1 MKQLV
6 IGDVHVVPSELPDC
20 SNLIDFIVGV
30 SEEAKVD
37 QVLFSGDIHHFHNTI
52 RAEVLHFW
60 DEAFARLKNVTC
72 LTGNHD
78 LGAESGD
85 PKVHALIAHK
95 RQIHVIDQPW
105 TDSGILYMPY
115 RSDKELFIKECKEAR
130 PNTNTIIGHQSFNG
144 AQFDNGFFDP
154 SGIDLDFIQQRHLI
168 MGHIHKPQKFS
179 KVEYLGAP
187 RWRSLSDAN
196 TDRNIV
202 LYDFDDKGNILNR
215 TNFSTN
221 EVCRQI
227 KFFNDTEEAPFDLN
241 TFNPKHDYRIDVKGT
256 ESYIEKRKKELQMP
270 GLKIRTFKTDQ
281 TKIHVRESDGIKTAY
296 HKFVSNYKP
305 KFGTPQ
311 DKLIDLS
318 NERLGFN
325 NAN

>member
-6 IGDVHVVPSELPDC
+6 IGDVHVVPSELQDC

-30 SEEAKVD
+30 AEEAKVD
-37 QVLFSGDIHHFHNTI
+37 QVLFTGDIHHFHNII

-60 DEAFARLKNVTC
+60 DQVFDRLKNVIC

-78 LGAESGD
+78 LEAESGD
-85 PKVHALIAHK
+85 PQIHALIAHK
-95 RQIHVIDQPW
+95 HQIHVIDRPW
-105 TDSGILYMPY
+105 SDSGILYMPY
-115 RSDKELFIKECKEAR
+115 RSDKNLFIKECKEVAKI
-130 PNTNTIIGHQSFNG
+130 TNTLIGHQSFDG
-144 AQFDNGFFDP
+144 AQFDNGFYDP
-154 SGIDLDFIQQRHLI
+154 SGIDLDFIHQKHII

-179 KVEYLGAP
+179 KVEYIGAP

-196 TDRNIV
+196 IDRSIV
-202 LYDFDDKGNILNR
+202 LYEFDSAGNITNR

-227 KFFNDTEEAPFDLN
+227 QYAVDTEDDPFNINL
-241 TFNPKHDYRIDVKGT
+241 FNPKHDFRIDIKGS

-281 TKIHVRESDGIKTAY
+281 TKIHVKESDGIKTAY
-296 HKFVSNYKP
+296 HKFVANYKP
-305 KFGTPQ
+305 KHGTPI
-311 DKLIDLS
+311 DKLTDLS
-318 NERLGFN
+318 NERLGFVN
-325 NAN
+325 GN